1 MQEANGG
8 CGPGGHLRWQLLSGY
23 MQESPVPQLAALL
36 EEAALAGQLTE
47 EDQTWVLEHCIRS
60 PLDAYFPRSAD
71 YRR

>member
-1 MQEANGG
+1 
-8 CGPGGHLRWQLLSGY
+8 